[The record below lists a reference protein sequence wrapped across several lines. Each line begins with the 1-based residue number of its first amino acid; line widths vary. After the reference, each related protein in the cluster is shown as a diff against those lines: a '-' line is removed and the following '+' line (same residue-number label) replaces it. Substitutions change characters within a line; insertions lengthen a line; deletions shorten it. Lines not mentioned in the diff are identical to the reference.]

1 MNGLQQR
8 EQKQEL
14 SRAETTFV
22 SPPVDIHETK
32 DEYRL
37 ISDMPGVG
45 KADLEVVLDGN
56 ELTVTGH
63 RRQVDLNGDYL
74 HRESR
79 RFSYRRTFE
88 LDPSID
94 GARVSAQISEGVLT
108 VRLPKTEAV
117 KPRRIA
123 VAG

>member
-1 MNGLQQR
+1 MKDLKPNKVA
-8 EQKQEL
+8 E
-14 SRAETTFV
+14 RAEVTYV
-22 SPPVDIHETK
+22 APAVDIQEQK

-37 ISDMPGVG
+37 LADMPGVG
-45 KADLEVVLDGN
+45 KDDLEVVLDGT

-63 RRQVDLNGDYL
+63 RRRAESVGEHL

-79 RFSYRRTFE
+79 SHSFRRTFQ
-88 LDPSID
+88 LDPTID
-94 GARVSAQISEGVLT
+94 GAKIAAQVADGVVV

-123 VAG
+123 VSN